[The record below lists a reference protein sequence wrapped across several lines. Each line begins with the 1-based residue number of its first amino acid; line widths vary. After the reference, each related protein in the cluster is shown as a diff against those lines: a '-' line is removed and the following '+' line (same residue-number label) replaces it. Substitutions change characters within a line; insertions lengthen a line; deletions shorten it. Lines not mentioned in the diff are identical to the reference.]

1 MFDYQKLLNDAE
13 AIQDEL
19 TAWRRYLHQHPEL
32 KMDTPVTE
40 RFNCDTLAAMGIP
53 AVRSGVGGHG
63 VTAVIEGGRPGKC
76 LAIRVDCDALPIRE
90 ETGLPFAAD
99 NGNMHACGHDAHT
112 AAGLGAAKLLW
123 ERREQL
129 SGSVKLIFQPFEE
142 GDGGARAML
151 ADGVMEN
158 PAVDAIIGFHTG
170 NIMGEQYRTGD
181 VVFTHQPDSANIFSF
196 KATFRGKSAHVCTP
210 HLGVDA
216 VFMACSAVM
225 NLQEIMNR
233 ERDPNDNAILSV
245 STIHGGQRNNIISD
259 TCVIEGTVRGFRRE
273 DHQHYTRRVREI
285 CESTAVMMRGSV
297 DFETTINLMATE
309 IDRTMHDKFAAVA
322 GRMVSP
328 DRVRLYDPVAP
339 GGEDFARFA
348 ALVPAMHF
356 YVCSRP
362 AEGPCYP
369 HHHPKFD
376 IDESTLPLS
385 AALFAALALNWQEDA

>member
-1 MFDYQKLLNDAE
+1 MSFYQDILKQAE
-13 AIQDEL
+13 AIGGEL
-19 TAWRRYLHQHPEL
+19 TAWRRHIHQNPEL
-32 KMDTPVTE
+32 RMDTPMTE
-40 RFNCDTLAAMGIP
+40 RFICETLASFGIP
-53 AVRSGVGGHG
+53 DIRAGVGGHG
-63 VTAVIEGGRPGKC
+63 VAAVIHGGKPGKC

-112 AAGLGAAKLLW
+112 AAGLGAARLLW
-123 ERREQL
+123 ENRAQL
-129 SGSVKLIFQPFEE
+129 TGSVKLIFQPFEE

-158 PAVDAIIGFHTG
+158 PHVDAVIGFHTG
-170 NIMGEQYRTGD
+170 CIMGEQYKTGD
-181 VVFTHQPDSANIFSF
+181 VVFTHKADSANIFSF
-196 KATFRGKSAHVCTP
+196 KATFHGKSAHVCTP
-210 HLGVDA
+210 QLGVDA

-259 TCVIEGTVRGFRRE
+259 TCVIEGTVRGFCREAHRR
-273 DHQHYTRRVREI
+273 YASRVREI
-285 CESTAVMMRGSV
+285 CESTAAMLRGSV
-297 DFETTINLMATE
+297 DFEVTIDLMATE
-309 IDRTMHDKFAAVA
+309 IDRAMHDKFAAAAAQLVPPE
-322 GRMVSP
+322 RI
-328 DRVRLYDPVAP
+328 RLYDPVAP

-348 ALVPAMHF
+348 DLVPAMHF

-376 IDESTLPLS
+376 MDESTLPLS
-385 AALFAALALNWQEDA
+385 AALFAVFALMWQE

>member
-1 MFDYQKLLNDAE
+1 MSFYQDILKQAE
-13 AIQDEL
+13 AIGGEL
-19 TAWRRYLHQHPEL
+19 TAWRRHIHQNPEL
-32 KMDTPVTE
+32 QMDTPMTE
-40 RFNCDTLAAMGIP
+40 RFICETLASFGIP
-53 AVRSGVGGHG
+53 DIRSGVGGHG
-63 VTAVIEGGRPGKC
+63 VAAVIHGGKPGKC

-112 AAGLGAAKLLW
+112 AAGLGAARLLW
-123 ERREQL
+123 ENRAQL
-129 SGSVKLIFQPFEE
+129 TGSVKLIFQPFEE

-158 PAVDAIIGFHTG
+158 PHVDAVIGFHTG
-170 NIMGEQYRTGD
+170 CIMGEQYKTGD
-181 VVFTHQPDSANIFSF
+181 VVFTHRPDSANIFSF
-196 KATFRGKSAHVCTP
+196 KATFHGKSAHVCTP
-210 HLGVDA
+210 QLGVDA
-216 VFMACSAVM
+216 VFIACSAVM

-259 TCVIEGTVRGFRRE
+259 TCVIEGTVRGFCRE
-273 DHQHYTRRVREI
+273 AHHRYASRVREI
-285 CESTAVMMRGSV
+285 CESTAAMLRGSV
-297 DFETTINLMATE
+297 DFEVTIDLMATE
-309 IDRTMHDKFAAVA
+309 IDRAMHDKFAAAAAQLVPSE
-322 GRMVSP
+322 RI
-328 DRVRLYDPVAP
+328 RLYDPVAP

-348 ALVPAMHF
+348 DLVPAMHF

-385 AALFAALALNWQEDA
+385 AALFAVFALTWQV